1 MSEENMKTSEKK
13 KQGWELITEAFVKR
27 GVEFLFTVPGESISP
42 VQRACEGTSIKIIA
56 CRHEQSATFMAETYG
71 RMTRKPGIV
80 VVTYAPGFTNTLSG
94 IQNANMSNSPLILIA
109 GAQGRKAPD
118 RLGLQDMKQEPII
131 QSIVKKSLVCTQAER
146 IPEYID
152 MAFRYAGNGRPG
164 PVFLELP
171 VDVLTANINAAVVK
185 SLDTTVQSRPVDKND
200 VKKMVEIIRDSKKPM
215 IVTGSGAYYADAGPE
230 LISFVEKTGIPVFTS
245 KFSRGLIPDTHPMCF
260 GSSVVITPGCAIWA
274 TIMSDCVILLGTR
287 LCLYH
292 ANGDLY
298 NPAARIIQVD
308 IEPEEIGRNR
318 SSDLAIFADIKGL
331 LDQCNMLIDESGIGD
346 TLKETFKP
354 WIDELRKEHLERK
367 ELQKFKTE
375 SNSIPI
381 HPARLAK
388 EIDNFMDRA
397 DDVVVTDGGD
407 LPSWVLTTRTC
418 RGTWNEMASGLFGCL
433 GVGLPYA
440 NAAKLVRPQSR
451 VLLCSG
457 DGSMGFN
464 FMELETSI
472 RKKIPIVVVIGNN
485 NLWGMTSNSM
495 RNRFGHLVP
504 DTVELD
510 YVPYH
515 KMMEAL
521 GGKGML
527 VEKPDDIRPALEEA
541 FTSSMTTVINVM
553 IDPAIIGPA
562 SEAMATMGDAEV

>member
-1 MSEENMKTSEKK
+1 MSEGNKKASEIK
-13 KQGWELITEAFVKR
+13 KQGWELITDAFVKR

-42 VQRACEGTSIKIIA
+42 VQRACEDTSIKIIA

-109 GAQGRKAPD
+109 GAQGRKSPD

-171 VDVLTANINAAVVK
+171 VDVLMGDVDVTAVK
-185 SLDTTVQSRPVDKND
+185 SFDTTVQSRPVDPND
-200 VKKMVEIIRDSKKPM
+200 VKKMMAIIRDSKKPM

-230 LISFVEKTGIPVFTS
+230 LTSFVEKAGIPVFTS
-245 KFSRGLIPDTHPMCF
+245 KFSRGLISDTHPLCF

-274 TIMSDCVILLGTR
+274 TIDSDCVILLGTR

-292 ANGDLY
+292 GNGELY
-298 NPAARIIQVD
+298 KQDARIIQVD

-318 SSDLAIFADIKGL
+318 SSDLAVFADIKGL
-331 LDQCNMLIDESGIGD
+331 LDQCNKLIDAEGMGD
-346 TLKETFKP
+346 SLKKTFKP
-354 WIDELRKEHLERK
+354 WVDFLRKDHAERK
-367 ELQKFKTE
+367 ELQKFHTE
-375 SNSIPI
+375 SKSIPI
-381 HPARLAK
+381 DPGRLAQ

-397 DDVVVTDGGD
+397 DDIVVTDGGD

-440 NAAKLVRPQSR
+440 NAAKLVRPNSR

-472 RKKIPIVVVIGNN
+472 RKKLPIVVVIGNN
-485 NLWGMTSNSM
+485 NLWGMTANSM
-495 RNRFGHLVP
+495 KGRFGHLVP
-504 DTVELD
+504 GTVELD
-510 YVPYH
+510 FVPYH

-521 GGKGML
+521 GGKGIL
-527 VEKPDDIRPALEEA
+527 VEKPEDIQPALKEA
-541 FTSSMTTVINVM
+541 FASGKTTVINVV

-562 SEAMATMGDAEV
+562 SEAMATLKDQEV

>member
-1 MSEENMKTSEKK
+1 MSEECTSKTKN
-13 KQGWELITEAFVKR
+13 QGWELITDAFVKR

-42 VQRACEGTSIKIIA
+42 IQRACEGTSIRIIST
-56 CRHEQSATFMAETYG
+56 RHEQSATFMAETYG

-94 IQNANMSNSPLILIA
+94 IQNANLSNSPLILIA

-131 QSIVKKSLVCTQAER
+131 QSMVKKSLVCTQAER

-171 VDVLTANINAAVVK
+171 VDVLTATVDTTAVK
-185 SLDTTVQSRPVDKND
+185 NLATTVQSRPVDQND
-200 VKKMVEIIRDSKKPM
+200 VRKMMEIIRNSKKPM
-215 IVTGSGAYYADAGPE
+215 MVTGSGAYYADAGPE
-230 LISFVEKTGIPVFTS
+230 LTVFVEKTGIPVFTS
-245 KFSRGLIPDTHPMCF
+245 KFSRGLIPDTHPLCF
-260 GSSVVITPGCAIWA
+260 GSSVAITPGCAVWA
-274 TIMSDCVILLGTR
+274 TILSDCVILLGTR

-292 ANGDLY
+292 GNGDLY

-318 SSDLAIFADIKGL
+318 SSDLAVSADIKGL
-331 LDQCNMLIDESGIGD
+331 LDQCNSFIDAENIGNS
-346 TLKETFKP
+346 LQETFKP
-354 WIDELRKEHLERK
+354 WIDELRKEHRERK
-367 ELQKFKTE
+367 ELQKFITE
-375 SNSIPI
+375 SKSIPI

-388 EIDNFMDRA
+388 EIDDFMDRA

-495 RNRFGHLVP
+495 RGRFGHLVP

-510 YVPYH
+510 FVPYH

-527 VEKPDDIRPALEEA
+527 VEKPEDIRPAMEKA
-541 FTSSMTTVINVM
+541 FASGKTTVINVM
-553 IDPAIIGPA
+553 IDPSVIGPA
-562 SEAMATMGDAEV
+562 SEAMASLKDAEV